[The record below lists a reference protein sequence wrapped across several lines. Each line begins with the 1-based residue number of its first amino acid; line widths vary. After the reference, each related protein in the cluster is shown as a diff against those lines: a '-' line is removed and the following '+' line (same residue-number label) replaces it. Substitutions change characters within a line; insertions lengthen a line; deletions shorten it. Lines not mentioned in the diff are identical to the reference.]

1 MHYLKTISPLLVLI
15 CIQFVSAAQKAKYA
29 DGYTGYNAQIAGIT
43 GNNIHVWSASAE
55 YPYHNLSNITLT
67 LHIFSPDMHLTKEKK
82 VELGEINSWSIDFKH
97 ESNFYY
103 ANIVCISNTDKRLL
117 LKVDQD
123 GNINDVSDMPVTWT
137 SSSNTDEKNRYFTM
151 VRKNNNMFFVDIE
164 NAKTGPVNDGNITFL
179 PGENFKPDANYQ
191 KILIKKININT
202 RKSTQVILGS
212 AYKKFYYPL
221 VTVTD
226 TAILVSVLSEQAP
239 AGKNNNGSFMLLARL
254 DTNITQTGL
263 NHLFLQPTNTIEN
276 EIYLPLRIFEME
288 NNVLILSKGLYKKE
302 KVNYYFT
309 ENQNSTN
316 TAAPML
322 YSPYITNSLKITI
335 IDEKNNWLKDTI
347 IENLGNNKNLEL
359 DNFFTV
365 ESGKGIDL
373 FCSRKYGASKK
384 GITHFSMNAAGNFKE
399 EDMIVDVHYDYFMPD
414 AKNLAPGTALIPF
427 AYRGKRGLMKLE
439 YAPAE

>member
-1 MHYLKTISPLLVLI
+1 MHFLKTIFPLLVLI

-29 DGYTGYNAQIAGIT
+29 DAYTGYNTQIAGIT

-55 YPYHNLSNITLT
+55 YPYLNVRNITLT

-82 VELGEINSWSIDFKH
+82 VELGEINSWSIDFMH

-103 ANIVCISNTDKRLL
+103 ASIVCIPNTNKGLL

-123 GNINDVSDMPVTWT
+123 GNINDVSDMSVTWT
-137 SSSNTDEKNRYFTM
+137 TSSNTDEKNRYFTI

-164 NAKTGPVNDGNITFL
+164 NAKTGPRNDDNITFL
-179 PGENFKPDANYQ
+179 PGENFNPDDNYQ
-191 KILIKKININT
+191 KILIKKINIKT

-212 AYKKFYYPL
+212 CYKKFYYPL

-226 TAILVSVLSEQAP
+226 TAILVSALSEQGA
-239 AGKNNNGSFMLLARL
+239 AGNNNNGSFMLLARV
-254 DTNITQTGL
+254 DTNVTQAGL
-263 NHLFLQPTNTIEN
+263 NHLFLQPTNTIKN
-276 EIYLPLRIFEME
+276 EIYSPLRIFEME
-288 NNVLILSKGLYKKE
+288 NKVLIVSKGLFKKE
-302 KVNYYFT
+302 TVNFT
-309 ENQNSTN
+309 ENKNDN
-316 TAAPML
+316 IAAPML
-322 YSPYITNSLKITI
+322 YSAYITNSLKITI

-347 IENLGNNKNLEL
+347 IENQGNNKNLEL

-373 FCSRKYGASKK
+373 FCSRKYGANKK
-384 GITHFSMNAAGNFKE
+384 GITHFSMNAAGNIKE
-399 EDMIVDVHYDYFMPD
+399 EDMIVDVRYDYFMPD
-414 AKNLAPGTALIPF
+414 AKTLAPGTALIPF

-439 YAPAE
+439 YEPVE